1 MISKNDC
8 LLLLTELKNEGIDTS
23 KQIKDLILLS
33 EPSIEIIKYINDQ
46 RQLDVTK
53 FYEKLRKSYNNKK
66 SKLYINIVKDI
77 NNPKDVLTTLAS
89 LNLQILL
96 YSNQAEN
103 YQMFLRHAR
112 AQEITTVLNNYY
124 KTYDITNCLKL
135 LKLIKIDLKCLEYIK

>member
-8 LLLLTELKNEGIDTS
+8 LLLLTELKNEGLDTS
-23 KQIKDLILLS
+23 QQIKTLIIS
-33 EPSIEIIKYINDQ
+33 NEPSIEIIKFINTQ

-66 SKLYINIVKDI
+66 SKLYINIVKDVE
-77 NNPKDVLTTLAS
+77 NPKDVLTTLAS

-96 YSNQAEN
+96 YSGQAEN

>member
-124 KTYDITNCLKL
+124 KIAIHYNIS
-135 LKLIKIDLKCLEYIK
+135 KCSNRSF

>member
-8 LLLLTELKNEGIDTS
+8 LLLLTELKNEGLDTS
-23 KQIKDLILLS
+23 QQIKNLIIS
-33 EPSIEIIKYINDQ
+33 NEPSIEIIKFINTQ

-66 SKLYINIVKDI
+66 SKLYINIVKDVE
-77 NNPKDVLTTLAS
+77 NPKDVLTTLAS

-96 YSNQAEN
+96 YSGQAEN

>member
-96 YSNQAEN
+96 YSNQVEN

>member
-8 LLLLTELKNEGIDTS
+8 LLLLTELKNEGLDTS
-23 KQIKDLILLS
+23 QQIKTLIIS
-33 EPSIEIIKYINDQ
+33 NEPSIEIIKFINTQ

-77 NNPKDVLTTLAS
+77 ENPKDVLTTLAS

-96 YSNQAEN
+96 YSGQAEN